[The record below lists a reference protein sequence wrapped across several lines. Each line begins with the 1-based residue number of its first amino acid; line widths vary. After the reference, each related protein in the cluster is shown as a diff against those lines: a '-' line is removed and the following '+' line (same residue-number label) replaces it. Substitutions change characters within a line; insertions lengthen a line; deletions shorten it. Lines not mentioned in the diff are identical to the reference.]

1 MVRDVEALSDDF
13 SEELHRRV
21 GKNVQ
26 TIRQSKNISQLKL
39 SYAMG
44 YKSVSTVS
52 CAEIYHNKIHFN
64 IEHLAKIAYILEVDI
79 CEFFKPSP
87 EVQTS

>member
-1 MVRDVEALSDDF
+1 MRDIETLDNDF

-26 TIRQSKNISQLKL
+26 NIRQSKNISQLKL

-44 YKSVSTVS
+44 YKSVSTIS

-64 IEHLAKIAYILEVDI
+64 IEHLAKISYILEVDI
-79 CEFFKPSP
+79 CEFFKKYDNLKDI
-87 EVQTS
+87 